1 MFILL
6 GSTGYLGSYFLKHL
20 RNMREE
26 VRGLSRTKIDYT
38 NLDELRTLLN
48 EKNQGF

>member
-1 MFILL
+1 MYLIL

-20 RNMREE
+20 RNMRED
-26 VRGLSRTKIDYT
+26 VRGLSRFETDYT

-48 EKNQGF
+48 EINHGF